1 MGFIIFI
8 LTLLCI
14 YIRPFNLP
22 LWVYSSLGAAFCVGF
37 GFVSLSD
44 VAFVWG
50 MVWDSTFSLVGLI
63 IFALSLEKLGFFE
76 VLAHYTLRLSTH
88 RQTLHLQTWKF
99 FVFIGVLASVL
110 ATFFSNDGAILIL
123 TPLILALLTHIEN
136 VKFSRSPLI
145 IFLLFV
151 GFMSDFASNTFIFS
165 NLTNIITADFFTITF
180 IDFALAMALPQL
192 FVILAT
198 LVLFW
203 ILFTRKLPKTLE
215 FKVHTQAL
223 PKPSITLFCFA
234 LILLLLFGIIGGE
247 KFGIALCV
255 FTLGVAFLSTLCGI
269 LTHKIAL
276 KQMLKLAP
284 LGIVAFSL
292 GLFIVVFGLNNMGLV
307 GLLAEGLKHFD
318 TLPLFAQIFSV
329 GISSNLGSSVINNLP
344 MVMLGDLAL
353 KDSSNALIFAHL
365 LGCNVGAKLTPIGSL
380 ATLLWLFSLKRYGI
394 SISFLQYMLVALLIV
409 PFVLF
414 FRAFGTLGLCD
425 NIRRDVECLFCSCL
439 AQFFYR

>member
-1 MGFIIFI
+1 MGFIIFT

-22 LWVYSSLGAAFCVGF
+22 LWVYSSLGAALCLGF
-37 GFVSLSD
+37 GIVSLSD

-88 RQTLHLQTWKF
+88 KQTLHLQTWKF

-123 TPLILALLTHIEN
+123 TPLIIALLTHIKN

-145 IFLLFV
+145 VFLLFV

-192 FVILAT
+192 FVILAACI
-198 LVLFW
+198 LFW

-234 LILLLLFGIIGGE
+234 LTLLLLFGIIGGE
-247 KFGIALCV
+247 KFGIAFCV

-329 GISSNLGSSVINNLP
+329 GISSSLGSSVINNLP

-414 FRAFGTLGLCD
+414 FGLLGLWVYM
-425 NIRRDVECLFCSCL
+425 II
-439 AQFFYR
+439 

>member
-22 LWVYSSLGAAFCVGF
+22 LWVYSSLGAALCVGF

-123 TPLILALLTHIEN
+123 TPLIIALLTHIEN

-234 LILLLLFGIIGGE
+234 LITLLLFGIIGGE
-247 KFGIALCV
+247 NIALCV

-307 GLLAEGLKHFD
+307 GLLAKGLKHFD

-329 GISSNLGSSVINNLP
+329 GISSSLGSSVINNLP

-414 FRAFGTLGLCD
+414 FGLLGLWVYM
-425 NIRRDVECLFCSCL
+425 II
-439 AQFFYR
+439 

>member
-123 TPLILALLTHIEN
+123 TPLIIALLTHIKN

-192 FVILAT
+192 FVILAAFI
-198 LVLFW
+198 LFW

-234 LILLLLFGIIGGE
+234 LTLLLLFGIIGGE

-255 FTLGVAFLSTLCGI
+255 FTLGVAFLGTLCGI

-284 LGIVAFSL
+284 LGIVTFSL

-307 GLLAEGLKHFD
+307 GLLTEGLKHFD

-329 GISSNLGSSVINNLP
+329 GISSSLGSSVINNLP

-414 FRAFGTLGLCD
+414 FGLLGLWVYV
-425 NIRRDVECLFCSCL
+425 II
-439 AQFFYR
+439 

>member
-14 YIRPFNLP
+14 YIRPLNLP

-123 TPLILALLTHIEN
+123 TPLIIALLTHIKN

-234 LILLLLFGIIGGE
+234 LTLLLLFGIIGGE
-247 KFGIALCV
+247 NIALCV
-255 FTLGVAFLSTLCGI
+255 FTLGVAFLGTLCGI

-284 LGIVAFSL
+284 LGIVTFSL

-329 GISSNLGSSVINNLP
+329 GISSSLGSSVINNLP

-414 FRAFGTLGLCD
+414 FGLLGLWVYM
-425 NIRRDVECLFCSCL
+425 II
-439 AQFFYR
+439 

>member
-99 FVFIGVLASVL
+99 FIFIGVLASVL

-123 TPLILALLTHIEN
+123 TPLIIALLTHIEN

-329 GISSNLGSSVINNLP
+329 GISSSLGSSVINNLP

-414 FRAFGTLGLCD
+414 FGLLGLWLYM
-425 NIRRDVECLFCSCL
+425 II
-439 AQFFYR
+439 

>member
-123 TPLILALLTHIEN
+123 TPLIIALLTHIEN

-192 FVILAT
+192 FVILAAFI
-198 LVLFW
+198 LFW

-234 LILLLLFGIIGGE
+234 LTLLLLFGIIGGE

-255 FTLGVAFLSTLCGI
+255 FTLGVAFLGTLCGI

-307 GLLAEGLKHFD
+307 GLLTEGLKHFD

-329 GISSNLGSSVINNLP
+329 GISSSLGSSVINNLP

-394 SISFLQYMLVALLIV
+394 SISFLQYMLIALLIV

-414 FRAFGTLGLCD
+414 FGLLGLWVYM
-425 NIRRDVECLFCSCL
+425 II
-439 AQFFYR
+439 

>member
-22 LWVYSSLGAAFCVGF
+22 LWVYSSLGAALCLGF
-37 GFVSLSD
+37 GVVSLSN

-50 MVWDSTFSLVGLI
+50 IVWDSTFSLVGLI

-88 RQTLHLQTWKF
+88 KQTLHLQTWKF

-123 TPLILALLTHIEN
+123 TPLIIALLTHIEN

-192 FVILAT
+192 FVILAAFI
-198 LVLFW
+198 LFW

-234 LILLLLFGIIGGE
+234 LTLLLLFGIIGGE

-255 FTLGVAFLSTLCGI
+255 FTLGVAFLGTLCGI

-284 LGIVAFSL
+284 LGIVTFSL

-307 GLLAEGLKHFD
+307 GLLTEGLKHFD

-329 GISSNLGSSVINNLP
+329 GISSSLGSSVINNLP

-414 FRAFGTLGLCD
+414 FGLLGLWLYV
-425 NIRRDVECLFCSCL
+425 II
-439 AQFFYR
+439 

>member
-99 FVFIGVLASVL
+99 FIFIGVLASVL

-123 TPLILALLTHIEN
+123 TPLIIALLTHIEN

-234 LILLLLFGIIGGE
+234 LTLLLLFGIIGGE
-247 KFGIALCV
+247 NIALCV

-329 GISSNLGSSVINNLP
+329 GISSSLGSSVINNLP

-414 FRAFGTLGLCD
+414 FGLLGLWLYM
-425 NIRRDVECLFCSCL
+425 II
-439 AQFFYR
+439 

>member
-1 MGFIIFI
+1 MLWLFA

-22 LWVYSSLGAAFCVGF
+22 LWVYSSLGAALCVGF

-123 TPLILALLTHIEN
+123 TPLIIALLTHIEN

-192 FVILAT
+192 FVILAAFI
-198 LVLFW
+198 LFW

-234 LILLLLFGIIGGE
+234 LIALLLFGIIGGE

-255 FTLGVAFLSTLCGI
+255 FTLGVAFLGTLCGI

-307 GLLAEGLKHFD
+307 GLLAKGLKHFD

-329 GISSNLGSSVINNLP
+329 GISSSLGSSVINNLP

-394 SISFLQYMLVALLIV
+394 SISFLQYMLIALLIV

-414 FRAFGTLGLCD
+414 FGLLGLWVYVK
-425 NIRRDVECLFCSCL
+425 IAGIFL
-439 AQFFYR
+439 

>member
-22 LWVYSSLGAAFCVGF
+22 LWVYSSLGAALCVGF

-50 MVWDSTFSLVGLI
+50 MVWDSTLSLVGLI

-88 RQTLHLQTWKF
+88 KQTLHLQTWKF

-192 FVILAT
+192 FVILA
-198 LVLFW
+198 VFILFW

-234 LILLLLFGIIGGE
+234 LTLLLLFGIIGGE
-247 KFGIALCV
+247 KFGFALCV
-255 FTLGVAFLSTLCGI
+255 FTLGVAFLGTLCGI

-307 GLLAEGLKHFD
+307 GLLAKGLKHFD

-329 GISSNLGSSVINNLP
+329 GISSSLGSSVINNLP

-414 FRAFGTLGLCD
+414 FGLLGLWVYV
-425 NIRRDVECLFCSCL
+425 II
-439 AQFFYR
+439 

>member
-14 YIRPFNLP
+14 YIRPLNLP

-123 TPLILALLTHIEN
+123 TPLIIALLTHIEN

-192 FVILAT
+192 FVILAAFI
-198 LVLFW
+198 LFW

-234 LILLLLFGIIGGE
+234 LTLLLLFGIIGGE

-329 GISSNLGSSVINNLP
+329 GISSSLGSSVINNLP

-414 FRAFGTLGLCD
+414 FGLLGLWVYM
-425 NIRRDVECLFCSCL
+425 II
-439 AQFFYR
+439 

>member
-14 YIRPFNLP
+14 YIRPLNLP
-22 LWVYSSLGAAFCVGF
+22 LWVYSSLGAALCVGF

-123 TPLILALLTHIEN
+123 TPLIIALLTHIKN

-247 KFGIALCV
+247 NIALCV

-329 GISSNLGSSVINNLP
+329 GISSSLGSSVINNLP

-414 FRAFGTLGLCD
+414 FGLLGLWVYM
-425 NIRRDVECLFCSCL
+425 II
-439 AQFFYR
+439 

>member
-14 YIRPFNLP
+14 YIRPLNLP

-123 TPLILALLTHIEN
+123 TPLIIALLTHIEN

-307 GLLAEGLKHFD
+307 GLLAKGLKHFD

-329 GISSNLGSSVINNLP
+329 GISSSLGSSVINNLP

-414 FRAFGTLGLCD
+414 FGLLGLWVYM
-425 NIRRDVECLFCSCL
+425 II
-439 AQFFYR
+439 

>member
-123 TPLILALLTHIEN
+123 TPLIIALLTHIKN

-284 LGIVAFSL
+284 LGIVTFSL

-307 GLLAEGLKHFD
+307 GLLAKGLKHFD

-329 GISSNLGSSVINNLP
+329 GISSSLGSSVINNLP

-414 FRAFGTLGLCD
+414 FGLLGLWVYM
-425 NIRRDVECLFCSCL
+425 II
-439 AQFFYR
+439 

>member
-14 YIRPFNLP
+14 YIRPLNLP
-22 LWVYSSLGAAFCVGF
+22 LWVYSSLGAALCVGF

-123 TPLILALLTHIEN
+123 TPLIIALLTHIEN

-234 LILLLLFGIIGGE
+234 LTLLLLFGIIGGE

-329 GISSNLGSSVINNLP
+329 GISSSLGSSVINNLP

-414 FRAFGTLGLCD
+414 FGLLGLWVYM
-425 NIRRDVECLFCSCL
+425 II
-439 AQFFYR
+439 

>member
-14 YIRPFNLP
+14 YIRPLNLP

-88 RQTLHLQTWKF
+88 KQTLHLQTWKF

-234 LILLLLFGIIGGE
+234 LTLLLLFGIIGGE

-284 LGIVAFSL
+284 LGIVTFSL

-307 GLLAEGLKHFD
+307 GLLAKGLKHFD

-329 GISSNLGSSVINNLP
+329 GISSSLGSSVINNLP

-414 FRAFGTLGLCD
+414 FGLLGLWVYV
-425 NIRRDVECLFCSCL
+425 II
-439 AQFFYR
+439 

>member
-123 TPLILALLTHIEN
+123 TPLIIALLTHIEN

-198 LVLFW
+198 LMLFW

-223 PKPSITLFCFA
+223 PKPSITLFCFG
-234 LILLLLFGIIGGE
+234 LTLLLLFGIIGGE

-414 FRAFGTLGLCD
+414 FGLLGLWVYV
-425 NIRRDVECLFCSCL
+425 II
-439 AQFFYR
+439 

>member
-1 MGFIIFI
+1 MLWLFA

-22 LWVYSSLGAAFCVGF
+22 LWVYSSLGAALCVGF

-123 TPLILALLTHIEN
+123 TPLIIALLTHIEN

-192 FVILAT
+192 FVILAAFI
-198 LVLFW
+198 LFW

-255 FTLGVAFLSTLCGI
+255 FTLGVAFLGTLCGI

-292 GLFIVVFGLNNMGLV
+292 GLFIVVFGVNNMGLV
-307 GLLAEGLKHFD
+307 GLLAEGLKHCD

-329 GISSNLGSSVINNLP
+329 GISSSLGSSVINNLP

-394 SISFLQYMLVALLIV
+394 SISFLQYMLIALLIV

-414 FRAFGTLGLCD
+414 FGLLGLWVYVK
-425 NIRRDVECLFCSCL
+425 IAGIFL
-439 AQFFYR
+439 

>member
-88 RQTLHLQTWKF
+88 KQTLHLQTWKF
-99 FVFIGVLASVL
+99 FVFIGMLASVL

-123 TPLILALLTHIEN
+123 TPLIIALLTHIKN

-234 LILLLLFGIIGGE
+234 LTLLLLFGIIGGE
-247 KFGIALCV
+247 NIALCV

-307 GLLAEGLKHFD
+307 GLLAKGLKHFD

-329 GISSNLGSSVINNLP
+329 GISSSLGSSVINNLP

-414 FRAFGTLGLCD
+414 FGLLGLWVYV
-425 NIRRDVECLFCSCL
+425 II
-439 AQFFYR
+439 

>member
-14 YIRPFNLP
+14 YIRPLNLP
-22 LWVYSSLGAAFCVGF
+22 LWVYSSLGAALCVGF

-123 TPLILALLTHIEN
+123 TPLIIALLTHIEN

-329 GISSNLGSSVINNLP
+329 GISSSLGSSVINNLP

-414 FRAFGTLGLCD
+414 FGLLGLWLYM
-425 NIRRDVECLFCSCL
+425 II
-439 AQFFYR
+439 

>member
-14 YIRPFNLP
+14 YIRPLNLP

-123 TPLILALLTHIEN
+123 TPLIIALLTHIEN

-234 LILLLLFGIIGGE
+234 LTLLLLFGIIGGE
-247 KFGIALCV
+247 NIALCV

-307 GLLAEGLKHFD
+307 GLLAKGLKHFD

-329 GISSNLGSSVINNLP
+329 GISSSLGSSVINNLP

-414 FRAFGTLGLCD
+414 FGLLGLWVYV
-425 NIRRDVECLFCSCL
+425 II
-439 AQFFYR
+439 

>member
-1 MGFIIFI
+1 MLWLFA

-22 LWVYSSLGAAFCVGF
+22 LWVYSSLGAALCVGF

-123 TPLILALLTHIEN
+123 TPLIIALLTHIEN

-292 GLFIVVFGLNNMGLV
+292 GLFIVVFGVNNMGLV
-307 GLLAEGLKHFD
+307 GLLAEGLKHCD

-329 GISSNLGSSVINNLP
+329 GISSSLGSSVINNLP

-394 SISFLQYMLVALLIV
+394 SISFLQYMLIALLIV

-414 FRAFGTLGLCD
+414 FGLLGLWVYVK
-425 NIRRDVECLFCSCL
+425 IAGIFL
-439 AQFFYR
+439 

>member
-1 MGFIIFI
+1 MLWLFA

-22 LWVYSSLGAAFCVGF
+22 LWVYSSLGAALCVGF

-123 TPLILALLTHIEN
+123 TPLIIALLTHIEN

-192 FVILAT
+192 FVILAAFI
-198 LVLFW
+198 LFW

-234 LILLLLFGIIGGE
+234 LITLLLFGIIGGE

-307 GLLAEGLKHFD
+307 GLLAKGLKHFD

-329 GISSNLGSSVINNLP
+329 GISSSLGSSVINNLP
-344 MVMLGDLAL
+344 MVMLEDLAL
-353 KDSSNALIFAHL
+353 KNSSNALIFAHL

-414 FRAFGTLGLCD
+414 FGLLGLWVYVK
-425 NIRRDVECLFCSCL
+425 IAGIFL
-439 AQFFYR
+439 

>member
-14 YIRPFNLP
+14 YIRPLNLP
-22 LWVYSSLGAAFCVGF
+22 LWVYSSLGAALCVGF

-44 VAFVWG
+44 VAFVWS

-123 TPLILALLTHIEN
+123 TPLIIALLTHIEN

-234 LILLLLFGIIGGE
+234 LTLLLLFGIIGGE

-329 GISSNLGSSVINNLP
+329 GISSSLGSSVINNLP

-414 FRAFGTLGLCD
+414 FGLLGLWVYM
-425 NIRRDVECLFCSCL
+425 II
-439 AQFFYR
+439 

>member
-14 YIRPFNLP
+14 YIRPLNLP
-22 LWVYSSLGAAFCVGF
+22 LWVYSSLGAALCVGF

-123 TPLILALLTHIEN
+123 TPLIIALLTHIEN

-247 KFGIALCV
+247 KFGFALCV

-329 GISSNLGSSVINNLP
+329 GISSSLGSSVINNLP

-414 FRAFGTLGLCD
+414 FGLLGLWVYV
-425 NIRRDVECLFCSCL
+425 II
-439 AQFFYR
+439 

>member
-14 YIRPFNLP
+14 YIRPLNLP
-22 LWVYSSLGAAFCVGF
+22 LWVYSSLGAALCVGF

-123 TPLILALLTHIEN
+123 TPLIIALLTHIEN

-247 KFGIALCV
+247 KFGFALCV

-307 GLLAEGLKHFD
+307 GLLAKGLKHFD

-329 GISSNLGSSVINNLP
+329 GISSSLGSSVINNLP

-414 FRAFGTLGLCD
+414 FGLLGLWVYM
-425 NIRRDVECLFCSCL
+425 II
-439 AQFFYR
+439 

>member
-123 TPLILALLTHIEN
+123 TPLIIALLTHIEN

-192 FVILAT
+192 FVILAAFI
-198 LVLFW
+198 LFW

-234 LILLLLFGIIGGE
+234 LTLLLLFGIIGGE
-247 KFGIALCV
+247 NIALCV
-255 FTLGVAFLSTLCGI
+255 FTLGVAFLSILCGI

-292 GLFIVVFGLNNMGLV
+292 GLFIVVFGVNNMGLV

-329 GISSNLGSSVINNLP
+329 GISSSLGSSVINNLP

-414 FRAFGTLGLCD
+414 FGLLGLWVYM
-425 NIRRDVECLFCSCL
+425 II
-439 AQFFYR
+439 

>member
-14 YIRPFNLP
+14 YIRPLNLP
-22 LWVYSSLGAAFCVGF
+22 LWAYSSLGAALCVGF

-123 TPLILALLTHIEN
+123 TPLIIALLTHIEN

-234 LILLLLFGIIGGE
+234 LTLLLLFGIIGGE
-247 KFGIALCV
+247 KFGFALCV

-329 GISSNLGSSVINNLP
+329 GISSSLGSSVINNLP

-414 FRAFGTLGLCD
+414 FGLLGLWVYV
-425 NIRRDVECLFCSCL
+425 II
-439 AQFFYR
+439 

>member
-37 GFVSLSD
+37 GIVSLSD

-123 TPLILALLTHIEN
+123 TPLIIALLTHIKN

-247 KFGIALCV
+247 NIALCV

-329 GISSNLGSSVINNLP
+329 GISSSLGSSVINNLP

-414 FRAFGTLGLCD
+414 FGLLGLWVYM
-425 NIRRDVECLFCSCL
+425 II
-439 AQFFYR
+439 

>member
-22 LWVYSSLGAAFCVGF
+22 LWVYSSLGAALCVGF

-123 TPLILALLTHIEN
+123 TPLIIALLTHIEN

-192 FVILAT
+192 FVILAAFI
-198 LVLFW
+198 LFW

-234 LILLLLFGIIGGE
+234 LTLLLLFGIIGGE

-255 FTLGVAFLSTLCGI
+255 FTLGVAFLGTLCGI

-284 LGIVAFSL
+284 LGIVTFSL

-307 GLLAEGLKHFD
+307 GLLTEGLKHFD

-329 GISSNLGSSVINNLP
+329 GISSSLGSSVINNLP

-414 FRAFGTLGLCD
+414 FGLLGLWVYV
-425 NIRRDVECLFCSCL
+425 II
-439 AQFFYR
+439 

>member
-1 MGFIIFI
+1 MSYVGFIIFI

-22 LWVYSSLGAAFCVGF
+22 LWVYSSLGAALCLGF
-37 GFVSLSD
+37 GIVSLSD

-50 MVWDSTFSLVGLI
+50 IVWDSTFSLVGLI

-88 RQTLHLQTWKF
+88 KQTLHLQTWKF
-99 FVFIGVLASVL
+99 FVFIGVLTSVL

-123 TPLILALLTHIEN
+123 TPLIIALLTHIKN

-165 NLTNIITADFFTITF
+165 NLTNIITADFFTIKF
-180 IDFALAMALPQL
+180 IDFALTMALPQL
-192 FVILAT
+192 FVIFAT

-234 LILLLLFGIIGGE
+234 LILLLLFGIISGE

-276 KQMLKLAP
+276 TQMLKLAP
-284 LGIVAFSL
+284 LGIVTFSL

-329 GISSNLGSSVINNLP
+329 GISSSLGSSVINNLP
-344 MVMLGDLAL
+344 MVLLGDLVL
-353 KDSSNALIFAHL
+353 QDSSNALIFAHL

-394 SISFLQYMLVALLIV
+394 SISFLQYMFAALLIV

-414 FRAFGTLGLCD
+414 FGLLGLWLC
-425 NIRRDVECLFCSCL
+425 
-439 AQFFYR
+439 AMM

>member
-1 MGFIIFI
+1 MLWLFA

-14 YIRPFNLP
+14 YIRPLNLP
-22 LWVYSSLGAAFCVGF
+22 LWVYSSLGAALCVGF

-123 TPLILALLTHIEN
+123 TPLIIALLTHIEN

-198 LVLFW
+198 IVLFW

-234 LILLLLFGIIGGE
+234 LITLLLFGIIGGE

-292 GLFIVVFGLNNMGLV
+292 GLFIVVFGLINNMGLV
-307 GLLAEGLKHFD
+307 GLLAKGLKHCD

-329 GISSNLGSSVINNLP
+329 GISSSLGSSVINNLP

-414 FRAFGTLGLCD
+414 FGLLGLW
-425 NIRRDVECLFCSCL
+425 V
-439 AQFFYR
+439 YVK

>member
-123 TPLILALLTHIEN
+123 TPLIIALLTHIEN

-192 FVILAT
+192 FVILAAFI
-198 LVLFW
+198 LFW

-234 LILLLLFGIIGGE
+234 LTLLLLFGIIGGE
-247 KFGIALCV
+247 NIALCV
-255 FTLGVAFLSTLCGI
+255 FTLGVAFLSILCGI

-292 GLFIVVFGLNNMGLV
+292 GLFIVVFGVNNMGLV
-307 GLLAEGLKHFD
+307 GLLTEGLRHFD

-329 GISSNLGSSVINNLP
+329 GISSSLGSSVINNLP

-414 FRAFGTLGLCD
+414 FGLLGLWVYV
-425 NIRRDVECLFCSCL
+425 II
-439 AQFFYR
+439 

>member
-22 LWVYSSLGAAFCVGF
+22 LWVYSSLGAALCLGF
-37 GFVSLSD
+37 GIVSLSD

-76 VLAHYTLRLSTH
+76 VLAYYTLRLSTH

-123 TPLILALLTHIEN
+123 TPLIIALLTHIKN

-192 FVILAT
+192 FVIFAT

-234 LILLLLFGIIGGE
+234 LTLLLLFGIISGE
-247 KFGIALCV
+247 NIALCV

-276 KQMLKLAP
+276 TQMLKLAP
-284 LGIVAFSL
+284 LGIVTFSL

-307 GLLAEGLKHFD
+307 GLLAEGLKRFD

-329 GISSNLGSSVINNLP
+329 GISSSLGSSVINNLP
-344 MVMLGDLAL
+344 MVLLGDLAL

-380 ATLLWLFSLKRYGI
+380 ATLLWLFSLKRYKI

-414 FRAFGTLGLCD
+414 FGLLGLWVYM
-425 NIRRDVECLFCSCL
+425 II
-439 AQFFYR
+439 

>member
-14 YIRPFNLP
+14 YIRPLNLP

-50 MVWDSTFSLVGLI
+50 MVWDSTLSLVGLI

-123 TPLILALLTHIEN
+123 TPLIIALLTHIEN

-234 LILLLLFGIIGGE
+234 LTLLLLFGIIGGE
-247 KFGIALCV
+247 NIALCV

-292 GLFIVVFGLNNMGLV
+292 GLFIVVFGLNNMELV

-329 GISSNLGSSVINNLP
+329 GISSSLGSSVINNLP

-414 FRAFGTLGLCD
+414 FGLLGLWVYV
-425 NIRRDVECLFCSCL
+425 II
-439 AQFFYR
+439 

>member
-1 MGFIIFI
+1 MGFIIFT

-22 LWVYSSLGAAFCVGF
+22 LWVYSSLGAALCLGF
-37 GFVSLSD
+37 GIVSLSD

-88 RQTLHLQTWKF
+88 KQTLHLQTWKF

-123 TPLILALLTHIEN
+123 TPLIIALLTHIEN

-192 FVILAT
+192 FVILAAFI
-198 LVLFW
+198 LFW

-234 LILLLLFGIIGGE
+234 LTLLLLFGIIGGE

-329 GISSNLGSSVINNLP
+329 GISSSLGSSVINNLP

-414 FRAFGTLGLCD
+414 FGLLGLWVYM
-425 NIRRDVECLFCSCL
+425 II
-439 AQFFYR
+439 

>member
-1 MGFIIFI
+1 MSFIIFI

-88 RQTLHLQTWKF
+88 KQTLHLQTWKF
-99 FVFIGVLASVL
+99 FVFIGMLASVL

-123 TPLILALLTHIEN
+123 TPLIIALLTHIEN

-234 LILLLLFGIIGGE
+234 LTLLLLFGIIGGE
-247 KFGIALCV
+247 KFGFALCV

-329 GISSNLGSSVINNLP
+329 GISSSLGSSVINNLP

-414 FRAFGTLGLCD
+414 FGLLGLWVYV
-425 NIRRDVECLFCSCL
+425 II
-439 AQFFYR
+439 

>member
-1 MGFIIFI
+1 MGFIIFT

-22 LWVYSSLGAAFCVGF
+22 LWVYSSLGAALCLGF
-37 GFVSLSD
+37 GIVSLSD

-88 RQTLHLQTWKF
+88 KQTLHLQTWKF

-123 TPLILALLTHIEN
+123 TPLIIALLTHIKN

-145 IFLLFV
+145 VFLLFV

-192 FVILAT
+192 FVILAACI
-198 LVLFW
+198 LFW

-234 LILLLLFGIIGGE
+234 LTLLLLFGIIGGE
-247 KFGIALCV
+247 KFGIAFCV

-307 GLLAEGLKHFD
+307 GLLAEGLRHFD

-329 GISSNLGSSVINNLP
+329 GISSSLGSSVINNLP

-414 FRAFGTLGLCD
+414 FGLLGLWVYM
-425 NIRRDVECLFCSCL
+425 II
-439 AQFFYR
+439 

>member
-88 RQTLHLQTWKF
+88 KQTLHLQTWKF
-99 FVFIGVLASVL
+99 FVFIGMLASVL

-123 TPLILALLTHIEN
+123 TPLIIALLTHIEN

-234 LILLLLFGIIGGE
+234 LTLLLLFGIIGGE
-247 KFGIALCV
+247 KFGFALCV

-329 GISSNLGSSVINNLP
+329 GISSSLGSSVINNLP

-414 FRAFGTLGLCD
+414 FGLLGLWVYV
-425 NIRRDVECLFCSCL
+425 II
-439 AQFFYR
+439 

>member
-14 YIRPFNLP
+14 YIRPLNLP

-123 TPLILALLTHIEN
+123 TPLIIALLTHIKN

-234 LILLLLFGIIGGE
+234 LTLLLLFGIIGGE
-247 KFGIALCV
+247 KFGFALCV

-329 GISSNLGSSVINNLP
+329 GISSSLGSSVINNLP

-414 FRAFGTLGLCD
+414 FGLLGLWVYV
-425 NIRRDVECLFCSCL
+425 II
-439 AQFFYR
+439 